1 MSTKTDTI
9 DYVRSRQETAQ
20 ILRVSLRTFRRMEM
34 RGEAPPRIRVTER
47 VFGYRDSA
55 INEFLTSRTAAA

>member
-1 MSTKTDTI
+1 MESKIAEI
-9 DYVRSRQETAQ
+9 DCVRSRKQTAQ
-20 ILRVSLRTFRRMEM
+20 ILGVSVRTLSRMEM

-47 VFGYRDSA
+47 VIGYRDSA